1 MSEPR
6 VLLLPAWQKLTQPA
20 ESKNPAESVSPS
32 LEPSDARL
40 LTLDRLAQRLDA
52 WGLQQQPQPTQSS
65 DPAVRV
71 LAQWTG
77 KTEGS
82 APTTLTYRQDQ
93 AELVPEQVSLLLEGP
108 AAEQLAEALVGH
120 FAFWTPTQL
129 WQLAAQ
135 PPGALA
141 QAEQLQTLAALG
153 TLWSEQL
160 LAQPTETRAPTSQM
174 LELLAAGLS
183 SGTPQVQRLAQAI
196 KSRLQ
201 PQAVSLT
208 EAAEGVDV
216 RRLLQLAEAARR
228 AGDVARAT
236 ALLDRGLAK
245 SPSIE
250 PEDHALYFARALARR
265 SVGSR
270 RLALLDVLM
279 ALALA
284 RRQGLRIAPM
294 QALLTELRAR
304 VPQSSDDNT
313 ASPEELRALA
323 LMLTRLLKQRSLHEA
338 EEVAEA
344 LLSADGDAGVLA
356 LCGLGMGLARWLRGR
371 LARAVE
377 ALTEAEQQKPALPQ
391 LRMAR
396 ASVLR
401 DLGDYAAALQTLL
414 PLLERSSEAARHD
427 SQLEMH
433 AQELLQAAG
442 EPGFFLRELRFEV
455 ARLQRLTDQPQA
467 ALESL
472 NELLRTGP
480 AAADLHLARAVLLR
494 QLGDSTAAL
503 SELARAEALLGPA
516 ERLLSD
522 EDPLGTLQ
530 VHRAELLAGQGRQA
544 EAVAALKHALTINP
558 EWADDLAHS
567 WADQPQLLSLLPLQ
581 LSDVEAELRL
591 QHRLELRRTA
601 QLMAHTPL
609 PITPS
614 PAVVTSARA
623 TVMRLLGQALAVL
636 DADGQLGTSLDYR
649 EWVHAAL
656 QALRQLRR
664 EAPASMAA
672 LTVALA
678 PALHAVLAALQLSEL
693 EPDLTAA
700 GFPPSETAPAR

>member
-6 VLLLPAWQKLTQPA
+6 MLLLPAWQK
-20 ESKNPAESVSPS
+20 PAESVNTSS
-32 LEPSDARL
+32 EPVDARL
-40 LTLDRLAQRLDA
+40 LTLDRLAQRLGA
-52 WGLQQQPQPTQSS
+52 WGLQQQEQPTQSR

-82 APTTLTYRQDQ
+82 APTTLTYRQDH
-93 AELVPEQVSLLLEGP
+93 AELVPEHVSLLLEGP

-135 PPGALA
+135 PPGALT

-160 LAQPTETRAPTSQM
+160 LAQPPETRAPTSQM
-174 LELLAAGLS
+174 LELLDAGLL
-183 SGTPQVQRLAQAI
+183 SGTPQVPRLAQAI

-201 PQAVSLT
+201 PQSVSLT

-250 PEDHALYFARALARR
+250 PEDHGLYFARALARR

-294 QALLTELRAR
+294 QALLIELRAR
-304 VPQSSDDNT
+304 APQASEDNT

-323 LMLTRLLKQRSLHEA
+323 LMLTRLLKQRSLYEA

-344 LLSADGDAGVLA
+344 LLAVDGDASVLA

-371 LARAVE
+371 LARALE
-377 ALTEAEQQKPALPQ
+377 ALTEAEQKKPALPQ

-401 DLGDYAAALQTLL
+401 DLGDYAAALQTLQ

-427 SQLEMH
+427 LQLEMH
-433 AQELLQAAG
+433 AQELLQSAG
-442 EPGFFLRELRFEV
+442 EPGFFMRELRFEV

-472 NELLRTGP
+472 DELLRTGP

-530 VHRAELLAGQGRQA
+530 VHRAELLASQDRQA

-567 WADQPQLLSLLPLQ
+567 WVDQPQLLSLLPLQ
-581 LSDVEAELRL
+581 VSDVEAELRL

-614 PAVVTSARA
+614 PAVVTAARA

-636 DADGQLGTSLDYR
+636 DADGQLGTSSDYQ
-649 EWVHAAL
+649 EWVQAAL
-656 QALRQLRR
+656 QALLLLRR

-678 PALHAVLAALQLSEL
+678 PALHAVLAALQLPEL

-700 GFPPSETAPAR
+700 GYPPSETAPAR